1 MTKITFERQDLR
13 RLWLV
18 LGAIESLDQ
27 PTLTSISAKLE
38 MQVST
43 VQKVIDRINSEQ
55 LPGVRV
61 IVAHGVYSIKSW
73 GILEMNKIVRFYL
86 NNA

>member
-1 MTKITFERQDLR
+1 MAKITFERQDLR

-18 LGAIESLDQ
+18 LGAIESLEV
-27 PTLTSISAKLE
+27 PTLTAISSKLD

-61 IVAHGVYSIKSW
+61 IVTQGTYRIKSW
-73 GILEMNKIVRFYL
+73 GILDMNQTLRFYL